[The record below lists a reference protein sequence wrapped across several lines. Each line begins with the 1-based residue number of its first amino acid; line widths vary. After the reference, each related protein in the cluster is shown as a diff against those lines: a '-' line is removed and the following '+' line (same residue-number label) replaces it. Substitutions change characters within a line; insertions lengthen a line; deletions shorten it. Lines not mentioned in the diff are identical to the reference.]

1 MTGGWL
7 PAPGPGASV
16 DSGNSFVF
24 VFDSAVHG
32 CTPTRRGLRQARSE
46 QQELLVALAR
56 ARLAAGAL
64 SRPLLTAAAWSS
76 FSARGGW
83 VFVFGSAVLAE
94 ACVLRPEQQE
104 LLVAWRARGWL
115 PALEPGVTCLLTAV
129 AWSSSSTRGGAGRGL
144 RPEHQALLVT
154 LAGARLD
161 AMLRC

>member
-1 MTGGWL
+1 M
-7 PAPGPGASV
+7 
-16 DSGNSFVF
+16 
-24 VFDSAVHG
+24 
-32 CTPTRRGLRQARSE
+32 
-46 QQELLVALAR
+46 AR

-115 PALEPGVTCLLTAV
+115 PALEPGATVDSGGLVFFFGSAVLAEACVLRPEQQELLV
-129 AWSSSSTRGGAGRGL
+129 AWRARGWLPALEPGATVDSGGLVFSSARGGAGRGL
-144 RPEHQALLVT
+144 RPEQQALLVT